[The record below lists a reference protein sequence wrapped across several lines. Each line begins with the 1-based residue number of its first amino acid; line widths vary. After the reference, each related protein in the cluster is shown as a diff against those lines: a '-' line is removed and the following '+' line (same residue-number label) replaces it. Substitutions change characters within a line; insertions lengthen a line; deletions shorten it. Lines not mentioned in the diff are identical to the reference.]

1 MRSQAYSLPTRIE
14 EESGLNIEIHR
25 QYIENTE
32 GLDSTNGQ
40 PIRTEKNDHKN
51 HKSRIAHLLKSLV
64 RGLPN

>member
-40 PIRTEKNDHKN
+40 PIRTEKK
-51 HKSRIAHLLKSLV
+51 
-64 RGLPN
+64 

>member
-25 QYIENTE
+25 QYIGNRE

-40 PIRTEKNDHKN
+40 PIRTEKMVTRITKAELHIY
-51 HKSRIAHLLKSLV
+51 SRV
-64 RGLPN
+64 